1 MRAEFPLA
9 ARTLT
14 SPNAGAG
21 MMYFS
26 KHTDQAFADAACI
39 GNAEKWLHV

>member
-1 MRAEFPLA
+1 MHAKYPLL

-14 SPNAGAG
+14 PPNAGAG

-26 KHTDQAFADAACI
+26 KHTDQALADAARI
-39 GNAEKWLHV
+39 GNAEKCLHV